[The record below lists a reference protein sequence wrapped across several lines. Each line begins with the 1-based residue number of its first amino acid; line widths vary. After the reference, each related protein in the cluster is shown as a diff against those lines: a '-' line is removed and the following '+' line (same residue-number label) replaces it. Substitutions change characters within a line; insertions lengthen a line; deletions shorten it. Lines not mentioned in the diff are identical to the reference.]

1 MPRLAPD
8 GSRCKEHRITF
19 GNQERKLLA
28 RLQKQQNNNTLIRSF
43 AIPLTGLII
52 AGGVGLAGYFL
63 IPNAIDELKEK
74 LNIGKEVVKNTV
86 KSSSGQQQD
95 GSYATILSTEG
106 NTIGQVIV
114 APGSG
119 IPVLGA
125 LTGATVHLLRAA
137 SSSGGWVGIY
147 GNFNKNARMIE
158 DLSPGW
164 SYLNEYEGGSVNY
177 DNPEFN

>member
-28 RLQKQQNNNTLIRSF
+28 KLQKQQNNNTLIRSF

-63 IPNAIDELKEK
+63 MPNVVGEIKDK

-86 KSSSGQQQD
+86 KSSAGQQQD
-95 GSYATILSTEG
+95 GSFATILSTEG
-106 NTIGQVIV
+106 DTIGQVIV
-114 APGSG
+114 ATGSG
-119 IPVLGA
+119 IPVIGA
-125 LTGATVHLLRAA
+125 LTGATLQLLRAA

-147 GNFNKNARMIE
+147 GNFNKNARMIDE
-158 DLSPGW
+158 LSPGW
-164 SYLNEYEGGSVNY
+164 SYLGSGEGQSVNY